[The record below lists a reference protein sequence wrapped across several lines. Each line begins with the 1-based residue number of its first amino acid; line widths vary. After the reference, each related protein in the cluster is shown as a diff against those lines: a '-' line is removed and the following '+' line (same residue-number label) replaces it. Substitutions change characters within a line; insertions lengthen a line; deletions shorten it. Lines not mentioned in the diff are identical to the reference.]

1 MARYDI
7 RAVANEVLL
16 EAQRKNIAV
25 THLSLQKV
33 CFFVHGIYLANR
45 HEELVQGEFEAWKF
59 GPVHRVLFHALQGRK
74 DHAIEELMSR
84 IDPISGEKKGVLRV
98 SKSEDQKFISETAS
112 FFLSFTAGL
121 YDFDLGLFVDRK
133 ASWKRVVEQIV
144 RDAKPDFLSSCIEVA
159 DLIWKLNDARDAVA
173 KAFDAPPFF
182 IGPNQPV
189 PFGIRHV
196 CRVSGK
202 LLFPFVQMRRAHG
215 LDIKGLGILASM
227 IREAYVFGDYASAG
241 VEVID
246 LSVPKGMKNRQVRT
260 YYGSDLPYFSLDELN
275 EMASEVYA
283 IVEELAREDE

>member
-1 MARYDI
+1 MKIRRLPVTDLARFCSLPRD
-7 RAVANEVLL
+7 
-16 EAQRKNIAV
+16 RK
-25 THLSLQKV
+25 KP
-33 CFFVHGIYLANR
+33 
-45 HEELVQGEFEAWKF
+45 ELRKF
-59 GPVHRVLFHALQGRK
+59 GTFQPRKSYRPVRKVL
-74 DHAIEELMSR
+74 
-84 IDPISGEKKGVLRV
+84 PV
-98 SKSEDQKFISETAS
+98 
-112 FFLSFTAGL
+112 L

>member
-112 FFLSFTAGL
+112 FFLSFTAGQL
-121 YDFDLGLFVDRK
+121 
-133 ASWKRVVEQIV
+133 VELSHAGGSPWHEV
-144 RDAKPDFLSSCIEVA
+144 WESAK
-159 DLIWKLNDARDAVA
+159 N
-173 KAFDAPPFF
+173 
-182 IGPNQPV
+182 GPN
-189 PFGIRHV
+189 I
-196 CRVSGK
+196 
-202 LLFPFVQMRRAHG
+202 
-215 LDIKGLGILASM
+215 
-227 IREAYVFGDYASAG
+227 
-241 VEVID
+241 
-246 LSVPKGMKNRQVRT
+246 GMKIPNRMVREF
-260 YYGSDLPYFSLDELN
+260 YERSKLKS
-275 EMASEVYA
+275 
-283 IVEELAREDE
+283 